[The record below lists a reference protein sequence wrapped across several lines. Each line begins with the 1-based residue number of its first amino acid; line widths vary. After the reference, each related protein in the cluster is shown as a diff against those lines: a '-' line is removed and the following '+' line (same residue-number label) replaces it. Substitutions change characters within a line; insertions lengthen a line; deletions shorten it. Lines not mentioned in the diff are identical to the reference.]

1 MEVRYRIWCRYR
13 FWDAD
18 TDESV
23 RKQPVGLKELRK
35 MFSSQQRKNDIGEAR
50 GKVFDVLIIGGGIT
64 GACAARDATRRGLST
79 AVVEKNDWAFGTSSR
94 SSKLVHGG
102 LRYLELFDFKLV
114 FEACRERR
122 RLLLNAPHVVWPQ
135 SFMFPVYKGDKNP
148 LFIIAMGLWLYDFMA
163 LFRNVQNHQLHGPR
177 RILEVEPALDRE
189 RLTGGGQ
196 FYDCSTDD
204 ARLTLSH
211 VQSAHLEGACC
222 LSYTRVL
229 GILSDGGKACGARV
243 RDEISGEEFD
253 IEARV
258 VLNCTGPWTDEV
270 CRMDDPSA
278 APKLRPTKGAHVIVP
293 WERVKVTNALP
304 IISPS
309 DERLM
314 FLIPWGDFA
323 LIGTTDTDYD
333 GDYDTIHASWEDVEY
348 ILAAANRTLPDAHLT
363 LDDVVSTYAGLRPL
377 VVEGGGKDVKESKVS
392 REHSVYE
399 SHSGLISI
407 AGGKLT
413 TARSMAQELVD
424 LAARRLEERFG
435 VRAEKCKTRR
445 APVFGV
451 DGVDFPRRLE
461 RLAGDL
467 RLDGDIVSKLQLM
480 GTGAVR
486 VLGMIA
492 EGGSMADRLAEGVPY
507 IEAEV
512 IYSAREEMVVSL
524 SDFMVRRSFIY
535 YEDGEQGLGCA
546 GKVAGLMGKELGWDE
561 DEKRRQVE
569 DYRRVVELSRAYR
582 QG

>member
-1 MEVRYRIWCRYR
+1 
-13 FWDAD
+13 
-18 TDESV
+18 
-23 RKQPVGLKELRK
+23 
-35 MFSSQQRKNDIGEAR
+35 MFSSQQRKEHMEQAQ

-64 GACAARDATRRGLST
+64 GACAARDAARRGLST
-79 AVVEKNDWAFGTSSR
+79 AIVEKNDWAFGTSSR

-148 LFIIAMGLWLYDFMA
+148 LFIIAMGLWLYDFLA

-177 RILEVEPALDRE
+177 RILEVEPELDHE

-229 GILSDGGKACGARV
+229 DILSEKDRACGARV
-243 RDEISGEEFD
+243 RDEIGGREFD
-253 IEARV
+253 IEAKM
-258 VLNCTGPWTDEV
+258 VLNCTGPWTDAV
-270 CRMDDPSA
+270 CLMDDPSA

-293 WERVKVTNALP
+293 WERARATNALP
-304 IISPS
+304 IISPA

-314 FLIPWGDFA
+314 FLIPWGDYA

-333 GDYDTIHASWEDVEY
+333 GDYDTISASRDDVQY
-348 ILAAANRTLPDAHLT
+348 ILAAANRTLPGARLT
-363 LDDVVSTYAGLRPL
+363 MDDVISTYAGLRPL
-377 VVEGGGKDVKESKVS
+377 VVEGGGKDVKESQVS
-392 REHSVYE
+392 REHSIYE

-424 LAARRLEERFG
+424 LAARRLNERFG
-435 VRAEKCKTRR
+435 VRAARCTTRK

-451 DGVDFPRRLE
+451 DGEDFRKRLE

-467 RLDGDIVSKLQLM
+467 RLDGDIVSKMQHL

-486 VLGMIA
+486 VLGMLA
-492 EGGSMADRLAEGVPY
+492 QGGSLAERVGDGIPY

-512 IYSAREEMVVSL
+512 VYSAREEMVVSL
-524 SDFMVRRSFIY
+524 SDFMVRRSLIY
-535 YEDGEQGLGCA
+535 YEDREQGLGCA
-546 GKVAGLMGKELGWDE
+546 EKVADLLGGELGWD
-561 DEKRRQVE
+561 DEEKNRQVE
-569 DYRRVVELSRAYR
+569 DYHRVVELSRSYR
-582 QG
+582 TT

>member
-1 MEVRYRIWCRYR
+1 
-13 FWDAD
+13 
-18 TDESV
+18 
-23 RKQPVGLKELRK
+23 
-35 MFSSQQRKNDIGEAR
+35 MFSSQQRKKHIEQAQ

-64 GACAARDATRRGLST
+64 GACAARDAARRGLST
-79 AVVEKNDWAFGTSSR
+79 AMVEKNDWAFGTSSR

-148 LFIIAMGLWLYDFMA
+148 LFIIAMGLWLYDFLA

-177 RILEVEPALDRE
+177 RILEVEPELDGE
-189 RLTGGGQ
+189 HLKGGGQ

-204 ARLTLSH
+204 ARLTLSY

-229 GILSDGGKACGARV
+229 DILSENGKACGARV
-243 RDEISGEEFD
+243 RDEVGGEEFD

-258 VLNCTGPWTDEV
+258 VLNCTGPWTDAI
-270 CRMDDPSA
+270 CRLDDPEA

-293 WERVKVTNALP
+293 WERVKATNALP
-304 IISPS
+304 IISPA

-314 FLIPWGDFA
+314 FLIPWGDYA

-333 GDYDTIHASWEDVEY
+333 GDYDTIHASGEDVQY
-348 ILAAANRTLPDAHLT
+348 ILDAANRTLPRARLT
-363 LDDVVSTYAGLRPL
+363 LDDVISTYAGLRPL
-377 VVEGGGKDVKESKVS
+377 VMEGGGKDVKESQVS
-392 REHSVYE
+392 REHSIYE

-413 TARSMAQELVD
+413 TARSMAEELVD
-424 LAARRLEERFG
+424 LAARRLEERFEVQAG
-435 VRAEKCKTRR
+435 RCATRNT
-445 APVFGV
+445 PVFGV
-451 DGVDFPRRLE
+451 DGIDFSKRLG
-461 RLAGDL
+461 RLAADL
-467 RLDGDIVSKLQLM
+467 RLEGDIVSKLQLL

-486 VLGMIA
+486 VLDMLA
-492 EGGSMADRLAEGVPY
+492 EGGSMAERLGPGIPY

-512 IYSAREEMVVSL
+512 VYAAREEMAINL
-524 SDFMVRRSFIY
+524 SDFLVRRSLIY
-535 YEDGEQGLGCA
+535 YEDDEQGLGCA
-546 GKVAGLMGKELGWDE
+546 EKVAELLGGELGWD
-561 DEKRRQVE
+561 DEERNRQVE
-569 DYRRVVELSRAYR
+569 DYRRVVELSRAYKE
-582 QG
+582 G

>member
-1 MEVRYRIWCRYR
+1 
-13 FWDAD
+13 
-18 TDESV
+18 
-23 RKQPVGLKELRK
+23 
-35 MFSSQQRKNDIGEAR
+35 MFSSQQRKDHIENAR
-50 GKVFDVLIIGGGIT
+50 GKVFDILIIGGGIT
-64 GACAARDATRRGLST
+64 GACAARDAVRRGYST
-79 AVVEKNDWAFGTSSR
+79 AIVEKKDWAFGTSSR

-148 LFIIAMGLWLYDFMA
+148 LFLIAMGLWMYDFLA
-163 LFRNVQNHQLHGPR
+163 LFRNVQSHQLHGPK
-177 RILEVEPALDRE
+177 RILEVEPELDSK

-222 LSYTRVL
+222 LSYTQVL
-229 GILSDGGKACGARV
+229 NVLHDNGKACGVRV
-243 RDEISGEEFD
+243 RDEVGGEEFD
-253 IEARV
+253 IEARM
-258 VLNCTGPWTDEV
+258 VLNCTGPWTDAV
-270 CRMDDPSA
+270 CRLDEPEA

-293 WERVKVTNALP
+293 WERAKATNALP
-304 IISPS
+304 IISPA

-314 FLIPWGDFA
+314 FLIPWGDYV
-323 LIGTTDTDYD
+323 LIGTTDTDYNE
-333 GDYDTIHASWEDVEY
+333 DYDTIHASTEDVQY
-348 ILAAANRTLPDAHLT
+348 ILDAANRSLPRARLT
-363 LDDVVSTYAGLRPL
+363 PDDVVSTYAGLRPL
-377 VVEGGGKDVKESKVS
+377 VVEGGGKDVKESQVS
-392 REHSVYE
+392 REHSIYE

-424 LAARRLEERFG
+424 LAARRMEERCG
-435 VRAEKCKTRR
+435 VKAARCTTKG

-451 DGVDFPRRLE
+451 DGVDFRRRLE

-467 RLDGDIVSKLQLM
+467 RLDADIVSKLQLL

-486 VLGMIA
+486 VLAMLS
-492 EGGSMADRLAEGVPY
+492 EGGSMAERLGPDVPY

-512 IYSAREEMVVSL
+512 VYAAREEMVIGL
-524 SDFMVRRSFIY
+524 SDFMVRRSLIY
-535 YEDGEQGLGCA
+535 YEDREQGLGCA
-546 GKVAGLMGKELGWDE
+546 EKVADILAGELGWDE
-561 DEKRRQVE
+561 KEKKRQME
-569 DYRRVVELSRAYR
+569 EYRGVVGLSRAY
-582 QG
+582 QGGNI

>member
-1 MEVRYRIWCRYR
+1 
-13 FWDAD
+13 
-18 TDESV
+18 
-23 RKQPVGLKELRK
+23 
-35 MFSSQQRKNDIGEAR
+35 MFSSQHRKEHVEEAAS
-50 GKVFDVLIIGGGIT
+50 KVFDILIVGGGIT
-64 GACAARDATRRGLST
+64 GACAARDAVRRGLS
-79 AVVEKNDWAFGTSSR
+79 AVIVEKNDWAFGTSSR

-122 RLLLNAPHVVWPQ
+122 RLLMNAPHVVWPQ

-148 LFIIAMGLWLYDFMA
+148 LFLIAMGLWMYDFLA
-163 LFRNVQNHQLHGPR
+163 LFRNVQNHQLHGPK
-177 RILEVEPALDRE
+177 RILEVEPELDGE

-222 LSYTRVL
+222 LSYATVTD
-229 GILSDGGKACGARV
+229 ILKRNGKACGARV
-243 RDEISGEEFD
+243 RDGIGGREFD
-253 IEARV
+253 IEAKM
-258 VLNCTGPWTDEV
+258 VLNCTGPWTDAV
-270 CRMDDPSA
+270 CRLDDPGA

-293 WERVKVTNALP
+293 WERVRATNALP
-304 IISPS
+304 IISPA

-314 FLIPWGDFA
+314 FLVPWGDYA

-333 GDYDTIHASWEDVEY
+333 EDYDAIHATGEDVQY
-348 ILAAANRTLPDAHLT
+348 ILDAANRTLPRACLT
-363 LDDVVSTYAGLRPL
+363 MDDVISTYAGLRPL
-377 VVEGGGKDVKESKVS
+377 VVEGGGKDVKESQVS
-392 REHSVYE
+392 REHSIYE

-413 TARSMAQELVD
+413 TARSMAQELID

-435 VRAEKCKTRR
+435 VRAAKCTTKR

-451 DGVDFPRRLE
+451 DGRDFHRRLE

-467 RLDGDIVSKLQLM
+467 RLDGDIVSKLQLL

-486 VLGMIA
+486 VLGLVA
-492 EGGSMADRLAEGVPY
+492 EGGSMADRLGEGVPY

-512 IYSAREEMVVSL
+512 VYSAREEMVVSL
-524 SDFMVRRSFIY
+524 SDFMVRRSLIY
-535 YEDGEQGLGCA
+535 YEDAEQGLGCA
-546 GKVAGLMGKELGWDE
+546 ERVAELLGGELGWDGA
-561 DEKRRQVE
+561 EKGRQVE
-569 DYRRVVELSRAYR
+569 EYRRVVELSRAYR
-582 QG
+582 TGS

>member
-1 MEVRYRIWCRYR
+1 
-13 FWDAD
+13 
-18 TDESV
+18 
-23 RKQPVGLKELRK
+23 
-35 MFSSQQRKNDIGEAR
+35 MFSSQQRKDRAETAR
-50 GKVFDVLIIGGGIT
+50 GKVFDILIIGGGIT
-64 GACAARDATRRGLST
+64 GACAARDAARRGYST
-79 AVVEKNDWAFGTSSR
+79 AIVEKKDWAFGTSSR

-148 LFIIAMGLWLYDFMA
+148 LFIIAMGLWMYDFLA
-163 LFRNVQNHQLHGPR
+163 LFRNVQNHQLHGPK
-177 RILEVEPALDRE
+177 RILEVEPELDSK

-211 VQSAHLEGACC
+211 VQSANLEGACC

-229 GILSDGGKACGARV
+229 NVLHDKGKACGVRV
-243 RDEISGEEFD
+243 RDEVGGEEFD
-253 IEARV
+253 IEARM
-258 VLNCTGPWTDEV
+258 VLNCTGPWTDAV
-270 CRMDDPSA
+270 CRLDDPES

-293 WERVKVTNALP
+293 WERAKATNALP
-304 IISPS
+304 IISPA

-314 FLIPWGDFA
+314 FLIPWGDYV
-323 LIGTTDTDYD
+323 LIGTTDTDYNE
-333 GDYDTIHASWEDVEY
+333 DYDTIHATREDVQY
-348 ILAAANRTLPDAHLT
+348 ILDAANRSLT
-363 LDDVVSTYAGLRPL
+363 KARLTPDDVVSTYAGLRPL
-377 VVEGGGKDVKESKVS
+377 VVEGGGKDVKESQVS
-392 REHSVYE
+392 REHSIYE

-424 LAARRLEERFG
+424 LAARRTEERFG
-435 VRAEKCKTRR
+435 AKAAKCATKR

-451 DGVDFPRRLE
+451 DGVDFRRRLE

-467 RLDGDIVSKLQLM
+467 RLDPDIVSKLQLM

-486 VLGMIA
+486 VLAMLA
-492 EGGSMADRLAEGVPY
+492 DGGSLAERLGPDVPY

-512 IYSAREEMVVSL
+512 IYSAREEMVVNL
-524 SDFMVRRSFIY
+524 SDFMVRRSLIY

-546 GKVAGLMGKELGWDE
+546 AKVADILAAELGWDGE
-561 DEKRRQVE
+561 EKRRQLE
-569 DYRRVVELSRAYR
+569 EYRGVVELSRTYR
-582 QG
+582 KD